1 MTLSTRRHRSA
12 GRLVSAAIVAVT
24 VLGSPFPL
32 SAQPAAQ
39 NFYAGKQ
46 LTLICGAAVG
56 GGYDALARLLAR
68 HLGRLIAGH
77 PTVIV
82 QNMPAAGS
90 LAAANYIA
98 NTAPRDGT
106 TIALIQRGMLLTK
119 VNNPGAV
126 RFDLD
131 KLNWIGSLS
140 SEVGVAFAWHTAPH
154 KTAKDLFERELIVG
168 GHTGVDPELTPR
180 LYNAVLG
187 TKFKIITG
195 YNGTADIAL
204 AIERGE
210 VFGIGDWSWS
220 SLKKQR
226 PDWIRDRKITLLLQ
240 SALRNDPELPNLPNA
255 LDFAKTESDRK
266 VIELFFTQKTVARP
280 IIAPP
285 GLPAERRATL
295 RAAFAALGNDHE
307 FLADAEKSNLE
318 VAPITGEAV
327 DKVVALIASAS
338 PEVADRYAK
347 AFAAPGQAP

>member
-1 MTLSTRRHRSA
+1 MGCFLVPGNDSTMIAVGATDAPLGAPRGSNLKTMKPLRVCTA
-12 GRLVSAAIVAVT
+12 VVVAAMC
-24 VLGSPFPL
+24 FPL
-32 SAQPAAQ
+32 SAAAQPAAD
-39 NFYAGKQ
+39 FYAGKQ
-46 LTLICGAAVG
+46 IT
-56 GGYDALARLLAR
+56 
-68 HLGRLIAGH
+68 
-77 PTVIV
+77 
-82 QNMPAAGS
+82 
-90 LAAANYIA
+90 
-98 NTAPRDGT
+98 
-106 TIALIQRGMLLTK
+106 
-119 VNNPGAV
+119 
-126 RFDLD
+126 
-131 KLNWIGSLS
+131 
-140 SEVGVAFAWHTAPH
+140 
-154 KTAKDLFERELIVG
+154 LIVG
-168 GHTGVDPELTPR
+168 AGVDPETTPK
-180 LYNAVLG
+180 LYNSLLG
-187 TKFKIITG
+187 TKFKIVTG
-195 YNGTADIAL
+195 YNSTAQIAL

-285 GLPAERRATL
+285 GLPAERNATL